1 MSINKKEIFW
11 NLSSFLHT
19 DLRRKRNFEPG
30 SSVANTKKIF
40 IHKYF
45 IIRFIQINRSIPL
58 LTIENQWRN
67 DTKFDKNFI
76 KSYYLLSCQVKT
88 TVAWHQLKLMSK
100 LGSGFSKQW
109 WASPKFW
116 EFMWRHDQMYKFCR
130 LLAKLAIFCPISI
143 WAQML

>member
-1 MSINKKEIFW
+1 MSINKKEVFW

-19 DLRRKRNFEPG
+19 DMRRKNTFKPG
-30 SSVANTKKIF
+30 SSVVNTKKIL
-40 IHKYF
+40 IPEYS
-45 IIRFIQINRSIPL
+45 IIRLFRFIGRVHYLQLKII
-58 LTIENQWRN
+58 
-67 DTKFDKNFI
+67 DKNFI

-116 EFMWRHDQMYKFCR
+116 EFMWRHNQMYKFCR